1 MGPELNVPEE
11 RSNSLT
17 YRRGDTT
24 NNGTVDIFDAMFIA
38 QALVGNR
45 PWSDLNL
52 LNAACVKHD
61 GTAGDK
67 VDIFDAMYIA
77 QYVVGNR
84 NARFE

>member
-52 LNAACVKHD
+52 LNAA
-61 GTAGDK
+61 
-67 VDIFDAMYIA
+67 
-77 QYVVGNR
+77 
-84 NARFE
+84 